1 MNAKTSNSASRLK
14 QLIAL
19 KNITQTELATKTKV
33 SKSSISHYIKGD
45 WEPKQDV
52 IYAISSAYGI
62 SPAWLLGYDVP
73 MDSPTTTNDLSPN
86 ELDFLNFFRSLSE
99 EEQDAFM
106 RIYKI
111 GCYSPQNSNDV

>member
-1 MNAKTSNSASRLK
+1 MNDKISNSASRLK
-14 QLIAL
+14 QLIEY
-19 KNITQTELATKTKV
+19 KNITQTELSNRTKV

-73 MDSPTTTNDLSPN
+73 MEATTKINDLTHA
-86 ELDFLNFFRSLSE
+86 ELDLLNFYRSLSE
-99 EEQDAFM
+99 DEQDAFL

-111 GCYSPQNSNDV
+111 GKYSSNNSNL